1 MGSFICLYTLRMDPI
16 IKESIIVL
24 ALQNLIFD
32 YSESLE
38 SLGNEFSQEE
48 KDFALNVITHAQE
61 ILEEYENKPIFQ
73 PHIQKPKWK
82 KQSEKS

>member
-1 MGSFICLYTLRMDPI
+1 MDPI
-16 IKESIIVL
+16 IKESIIILV
-24 ALQNLIFD
+24 LQNLVFD

-73 PHIQKPKWK
+73 SHIQKPQWK
-82 KQSEKS
+82 KPSEKS

>member
-1 MGSFICLYTLRMDPI
+1 MDPI
-16 IKESIIVL
+16 IKESIIIL
-24 ALQNLIFD
+24 ALQNLVFD

-73 PHIQKPKWK
+73 SHIQKPQWK
-82 KQSEKS
+82 KPSEKS

>member
-1 MGSFICLYTLRMDPI
+1 MDPV

-24 ALQNLIFD
+24 ALENLIFD

-38 SLGNEFSQEE
+38 SLKNEFSQEE
-48 KDFALNVITHAQE
+48 KDFASNVITHAQE
-61 ILEEYENKPIFQ
+61 ILEEYKNKPIFQ

-82 KQSEKS
+82 NQSEKS